1 MPISRQRRG
10 VRWIAAQTATYDILI
25 ALFAS
30 VIGLS
35 SAWNYAVTGKRLVA
49 AAVGLGTFGVL
60 VFSFVKQGLR
70 MAAAGKRQ
78 SSHELEGC
86 LYTLHA
92 VLAPN
97 QATRVRLAVHVPVG
111 GEMLEQVTDYIGD
124 QPKPQKIGR
133 QFPVNAG
140 IIGKAFRE
148 RKAFAGRRLNDDYE
162 AYVRELIRDWNY
174 TEEQARRLNPGV
186 MEWMAVPIADPDRQ
200 RVEAVLFLDSTTRGF
215 FTPERQQLVVTAVEG
230 IALFIGRRY
239 T

>member
-35 SAWNYAVTGKRLVA
+35 SALNYAVTGKRVVA
-49 AAVGLGTFGVL
+49 AAVGLGTFGVF
-60 VFSFVKQGLR
+60 VFSFVKQSLGL
-70 MAAAGKRQ
+70 AAARKRQ

-92 VLAPN
+92 VLAPA
-97 QATRVRLAVHVPVG
+97 QATRVRLACNVPVG

-140 IIGKAFRE
+140 IIGRRSAS
-148 RKAFAGRRLNDDYE
+148 GRRLRDG
-162 AYVRELIRDWNY
+162 ASTTTTKLYVRELIRDWNY

-200 RVEAVLFLDSTTRGF
+200 RVEAVLFLDSTTRDSSR
-215 FTPERQQLVVTAVEG
+215 PNASSSS
-230 IALFIGRRY
+230 
-239 T
+239 

>member
-1 MPISRQRRG
+1 MPIPRQPRG
-10 VRWIAAQTATYDILI
+10 VRWIATQTATYDILI

-35 SAWNYAVTGKRLVA
+35 SAWNYAATGKRFTAV
-49 AAVGLGTFGVL
+49 AVGLGTAGVF
-60 VFSFVKQGLR
+60 VFSFVKQGLGL
-70 MAAAGKRQ
+70 AAARKKQ

-92 VLAPN
+92 VLAPSPP
-97 QATRVRLAVHVPVG
+97 TRIRLAIHILVG
-111 GEMLEQVTDYIGD
+111 ERLEQVTDYVGD
-124 QPKPQKIGR
+124 QPKPEKTGR

-148 RKAFAGRRLNDDYE
+148 KKAFAGRRVNDDYE
-162 AYVRELIRDWNY
+162 GYVRELIRDWNF
-174 TEEQARRLNPGV
+174 TEQQARRLNPGV
-186 MEWMAVPIADPDRQ
+186 MEWMAVPINDPDRQ
-200 RVEAVLFLDSTTRGF
+200 RVEAVLFLDSTTRKF

-230 IALFIGRRY
+230 IAIFIGRRY